1 MSQHPNVVP
10 LLFNSDPHISD
21 LSVRIIK
28 VCSGCPHSK
37 FVAGHFECDRK
48 KSQCHSKR
56 VRKWL
61 AEIADLE
68 GK

>member
-1 MSQHPNVVP
+1 MI
-10 LLFNSDPHISD
+10 LKLFSSDTQITD
-21 LSVRIIK
+21 LSARIIK
-28 VCSGCPHSK
+28 VCSGCTHSK

-61 AEIADLE
+61 AEIALLE
-68 GK
+68 KSGG